1 MTRCL
6 PVVLALLCLG
16 ACKPATREFQLHG
29 QVVQSDPSKKTI
41 VVRHGDIPGFMP
53 GMTMRYK
60 VKQTTDADGLR
71 PGDIVDA
78 KVSVLRDGSDFWLS
92 GVRITERGGEGG
104 GAGNPVAG
112 VQMLKLGEHVPDL
125 ELINQDGKPI
135 RLSDFEGKAVLL
147 TFIYTRCPLPE
158 FCPRL
163 ASQFAKIQNSLAK
176 TPEDYAR
183 THLLAVSFDPQYDTP
198 AVLRKYGMAYLQDDA
213 SGFSHWD
220 FASAPPDKLRALANA
235 FGLLY
240 VEEENQISHT
250 MNIVLI
256 APDETVSR
264 YWSADWTAAELED
277 ALRKAA
283 HTVPTRRG

>member
-6 PVVLALLCLG
+6 PLALALLCLA
-16 ACKPATREFQLHG
+16 ACKPPTREFQLHG
-29 QVVQSDPSKKTI
+29 EVIQSDASRKTI
-41 VVRHGDIPGFMP
+41 VVKHGDIPGFMP
-53 GMTMRYK
+53 GMAMQYK
-60 VKQTTDADGLR
+60 VKQAADADGLQA
-71 PGDIVDA
+71 GDIIDA
-78 KVSVLRDGSDFWLS
+78 KISVLRDGSDFWLS
-92 GVRITERGGEGG
+92 GVHIAERAVNKSGT
-104 GAGNPVAG
+104 AKG
-112 VQMLKLGEHVPDL
+112 VQMLKPGEHVPNLD
-125 ELINQDGKPI
+125 LINQDGKPFH
-135 RLSDFEGKAVLL
+135 LSDFEGTAVLM

-163 ASQFAKIQNSLAK
+163 TSQFAKIQGDLAR
-176 TPEDYAR
+176 TPDDYAR
-183 THLLAVSFDPQYDTP
+183 THLLTVSFDPQYDTP

-235 FGLLY
+235 FGLVY
-240 VEEENQISHT
+240 VEEDNQISHT

-256 APDETVSR
+256 APDGTVSR

-283 HTVPTRRG
+283 HSAPARRG

>member
-6 PVVLALLCLG
+6 PFVLALLCLS

-29 QVVQSDPSKKTI
+29 QVIQSDPSQKTI

-53 GMTMRYK
+53 GMTMQYK
-60 VKQTTDADGLR
+60 VKQTSDADGLR
-71 PGDIVDA
+71 PGDIIDA

-92 GVRITERGGEGG
+92 GVRITQRGGATGG
-104 GAGNPVAG
+104 PSAS
-112 VQMLKLGEHVPDL
+112 VQMLKPGEHVPDL
-125 ELINQDGKPI
+125 ELIDQDGKPFH
-135 RLSDFEGKAVLL
+135 LSDFKGKAVLM

-163 ASQFAKIQNSLAK
+163 SSQFARIQSDLAR
-176 TPEDYAR
+176 TPEDYAL
-183 THLLAVSFDPQYDTP
+183 THLLTVSFDPQYDTP
-198 AVLRKYGMAYLQDDA
+198 AVLRKYGLAYLQDDA
-213 SGFSHWD
+213 SGFSHWS
-220 FASAPPDKLRALANA
+220 FASAPPDQLRALANA
-235 FGLLY
+235 FGLVY

-256 APDETVSR
+256 EPDGTVSR
-264 YWSADWTAAELED
+264 YWSADWTAPELEE

-283 HTVPTRRG
+283 HASPARRG

>member
-1 MTRCL
+1 
-6 PVVLALLCLG
+6 
-16 ACKPATREFQLHG
+16 
-29 QVVQSDPSKKTI
+29 
-41 VVRHGDIPGFMP
+41 MP
-53 GMTMRYK
+53 GMTMQYK
-60 VKQTTDADGLR
+60 VKQTSDADGLR
-71 PGDIVDA
+71 PGDIIDA
-78 KVSVLRDGSDFWLS
+78 RVSVLRDGSDFWLS
-92 GVRITERGGEGG
+92 GVRITERGG
-104 GAGNPVAG
+104 AGNPVAG
-112 VQMLKLGEHVPDL
+112 VQMLKPGEHVPDL

-135 RLSDFEGKAVLL
+135 RLSDFEGKAVLM

-163 ASQFAKIQNSLAK
+163 TSQFAKIQNDLAR
-176 TPEDYAR
+176 TPDDYAR
-183 THLLAVSFDPQYDTP
+183 THLLMVSFDPQYDTP

-235 FGLLY
+235 FGLVY
-240 VEEENQISHT
+240 IEEENQISHT

-256 APDETVSR
+256 APDGTVSR

-283 HTVPTRRG
+283 HSAPARHG